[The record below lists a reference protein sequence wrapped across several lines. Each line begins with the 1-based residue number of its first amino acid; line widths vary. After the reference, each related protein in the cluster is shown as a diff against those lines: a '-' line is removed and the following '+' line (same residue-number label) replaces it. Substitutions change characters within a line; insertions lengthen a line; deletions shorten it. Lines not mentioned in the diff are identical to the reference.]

1 MNALRRGPQSGRWI
15 FPAIVAVAVVTGA
28 LAANNASPVGLWV
41 FLFVLAGWVISLCLH
56 EFAHAVVALS
66 GGDESVR
73 SRGYLTLNPLRYTNP
88 VYSIVIPIVLLAIG
102 GIPLPGGA
110 VLVERHRL
118 RSRAWMS
125 LVSAA
130 GPLTN
135 LVLAIL
141 CTFASAA
148 LITTSGSGSSVTTAL
163 GAAVAFLAVLQFLT
177 AILNVLPVPGFDGFG
192 ILEPHLSPNTQR
204 AVAPFR
210 PWAPLV
216 VFALLF
222 TVPEVA
228 QALFTPAFALYD
240 FFGGSR
246 GAAQLGQQL
255 FLFWR

>member
-1 MNALRRGPQSGRWI
+1 MSAFSRNPASGRWI
-15 FPAIVAVAVVTGA
+15 FPAVVAVAVVTGV
-28 LAANNASPVGLWV
+28 LAANGADPLGLWV
-41 FLFVLAGWVISLCLH
+41 FLLVLAGWVISLCLH
-56 EFAHAVVALS
+56 EFAHAVVALT
-66 GGDESVR
+66 GGDDSVR
-73 SRGYLTLNPLRYTNP
+73 ARGYLTLNPLRYTDP
-88 VYSIVIPIVLLAIG
+88 VFSLLIPIILLAIG

-135 LVLAIL
+135 LVLAVI

-148 LITTSGSGSSVTTAL
+148 LVTAGPGGSITTGL
-163 GAAVAFLAVLQFLT
+163 GAAIAFLAVLQFLT

-192 ILEPHLSPNTQR
+192 ILEPHLSPATQR

-210 PWAPLV
+210 PWAPLI

-228 QALFTPAFALYD
+228 RALFTPAFALFE

-246 GAAQLGQQL
+246 GAAQLGQNL